1 METPH
6 MPFNRFITFIK
17 PYINLTAGAI
27 AAWLVAK
34 ANVLAIPGL
43 GEHGN
48 ELQIGIAAALA
59 WGLTQFATQMGDLKW
74 LKGHHL
80 TIAGD
85 AEVQAAALQAPAVA
99 LPSVAV
105 DAEHAALMSTDEDL
119 PDDEIEFGAPPMQD
133 PAVVAAAV
141 DSDLEPEEPLSI
153 DEDLPDD
160 DEEFAA
166 PPPDETNMPIQPSQF
181 DAEEVLA

>member
-6 MPFNRFITFIK
+6 MPLNRFITFVK

-48 ELQIGIAAALA
+48 DLQIGIAAALA
-59 WGLTQFATQMGDLKW
+59 WGLTQLATQTGDLKW

-80 TIAGD
+80 SIVGD

-99 LPSVAV
+99 PPSVAV
-105 DAEHAALMSTDEDL
+105 DPEHAALMSTDEDL
-119 PDDEIEFGAPPMQD
+119 PDDETEFGAPPVHD
-133 PAVVAAAV
+133 PMVVPALV
-141 DSDLEPEEPLSI
+141 ESDVQHEELLSI

-160 DEEFAA
+160 DEELAA

-181 DAEEVLA
+181 SAEEVLG

>member
-1 METPH
+1 METPL
-6 MPFNRFITFIK
+6 MPFNRFITFVK

-48 ELQIGIAAALA
+48 ELQIGIAAALT
-59 WGLTQFATQMGDLKW
+59 WGVTQFATQMGDLKW
-74 LKGHHL
+74 LKGHHVA
-80 TIAGD
+80 IAGD
-85 AEVQAAALQAPAVA
+85 AEVQAAALQATAVSP
-99 LPSVAV
+99 PSVAV
-105 DAEHAALMSTDEDL
+105 DAEHAALMSTGEDL
-119 PDDEIEFGAPPMQD
+119 PDDETEFGAPPLHD
-133 PAVVAAAV
+133 PVVVAAAV
-141 DSDLEPEEPLSI
+141 EPQELLTI

-166 PPPDETNMPIQPSQF
+166 PPPDETNVPIQPSQF

>member
-48 ELQIGIAAALA
+48 ELQIGIAAALT
-59 WGLTQFATQMGDLKW
+59 WGVTQLATQMGDLKW

-80 TIAGD
+80 AIAGD
-85 AEVQAAALQAPAVA
+85 AEVQAAALQATAVA
-99 LPSVAV
+99 PPSVAV
-105 DAEHAALMSTDEDL
+105 DAEHAALMSADEDL
-119 PDDEIEFGAPPMQD
+119 PDDETEFGAPPMQD
-133 PAVVAAAV
+133 AVGVAAGV
-141 DSDLEPEEPLSI
+141 GSDVQTEELLTI
-153 DEDLPDD
+153 DEDLPGD

-166 PPPDETNMPIQPSQF
+166 PPPDETNVPIQPSQF